1 MDCSYNNDLCGRSN
15 GYFFGIHY
23 KAYFDAFK
31 TYEKAQT
38 GDMTVRFENHYKGE
52 IGQLGDSFNAM
63 VEKINELLGV
73 VYKNRKIKRSR
84 A

>member
-31 TYEKAQT
+31 TYEKSADRRYD
-38 GDMTVRFENHYKGE
+38 G
-52 IGQLGDSFNAM
+52 SFC
-63 VEKINELLGV
+63 KSL
-73 VYKNRKIKRSR
+73 
-84 A
+84 